1 MEGLAYLSF
10 SPSSAFL
17 SAMRMS
23 RNTSKDQIH
32 IKNLP
37 GETNEPALPIF
48 HASEIVD
55 TTEGTMVAQAW
66 EGSSM
71 LS

>member
-1 MEGLAYLSF
+1 
-10 SPSSAFL
+10 
-17 SAMRMS
+17 MRMS

-55 TTEGTMVAQAW
+55 TREGTMVAHAW